1 MKIQLLMI
9 ITVVIS
15 SILMISQ
22 RASAHEV
29 SQLRWLE
36 PTVDQKFAEVV
47 VPDQDKSSDN
57 SYVVLS
63 FFLKRALTSSSSAV
77 SYSHHPIRPRLNG
90 STSPRA
96 PPFSSI

>member
-15 SILMISQ
+15 SILMITQ
-22 RASAHEV
+22 RASAHEG

-36 PTVDQKFAEVV
+36 PTVEQKLAEVV

-57 SYVVLS
+57 SYVALS
-63 FFLKRALTSSSSAV
+63 FFLKSALTSSSLTF
-77 SYSHHPIRPRLNG
+77 SYFHRPIKPRLNG